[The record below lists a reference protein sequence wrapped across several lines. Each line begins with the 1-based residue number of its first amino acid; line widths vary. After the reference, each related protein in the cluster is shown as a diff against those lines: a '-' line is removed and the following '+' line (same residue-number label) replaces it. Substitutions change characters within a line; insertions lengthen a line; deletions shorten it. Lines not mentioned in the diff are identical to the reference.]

1 MKMTDIRS
9 LSDEDLVNK
18 GDNIAEELF
27 RMKFQ
32 HGIRQLEDTSK
43 LKSLRKDIA
52 RIHTARSE
60 RKLAAAAA

>member
-9 LSDEDLVNK
+9 LSDEDLVSK